1 MGGYGHLPPC
11 PLIPDASRPRGLLA
25 DDAGGARVGGWVR
38 VWSGRASSAP
48 GRSTFRAVRARRRIS
63 PGVSICGV
71 EQAMSMLVPSARDMV
86 RTLASAYPD
95 TDVCVRALPWRCRC
109 CGRITPAF
117 GLVHVDGCVQPVYVV
132 DAASGLGLEYAR
144 DLLEIVGHPLVP
156 TIKVRTLRSG
166 RSTFATGCVY
176 CDTLIE
182 PGPVRARL
190 IENMIDNTVED
201 MPLILCLSR
210 PELEMHLLNQSIP
223 AMFC

>member
-1 MGGYGHLPPC
+1 
-11 PLIPDASRPRGLLA
+11 
-25 DDAGGARVGGWVR
+25 
-38 VWSGRASSAP
+38 
-48 GRSTFRAVRARRRIS
+48 
-63 PGVSICGV
+63 V

-109 CGRITPAF
+109 CERITPAF
-117 GLVHVDGCVQPVYVV
+117 GLVHVDGCVQPVYIV

-156 TIKVRTLRSG
+156 AIKVRTLRSG
-166 RSTFATGCVY
+166 RSTFAAGCVY

-190 IENMIDNTVED
+190 IEIMIDNTVED
-201 MPLILCLSR
+201 MPLILRLPR